1 MDCEEARG
9 ARFSAICGV
18 TMGELFENARV
29 FVKNVSEIFGKS
41 DGDRF
46 RCPRCKGS
54 GLNSGHQFWNRKQL
68 SSSTESCW
76 FCEGVGV
83 MPVIGLNG
91 FMFGPSKCI
100 VNTRNV
106 NPLPELPMKM
116 QLYLGKYP
124 ETKCAVKT
132 YKPSMNLA
140 DLLYDPTQFP
150 SWMNGAH
157 EISSEVSDR
166 GSFSSSSEPSNPGMI
181 RSGNKTSRTRVSI
194 SPRNLQQPSSSRISQ
209 DSPYRVLSSQGSP
222 ASPPTEQRIN
232 RRAAP
237 RRSGGS
243 LLVTV
248 KKTVGTSLSAPM
260 RVASSPISTRHGV
273 LTYSN
278 PATSRMTRKS
288 PLLRTPKSTRV
299 PRRERN
305 RVREEAEKEAILR
318 AYKFQKPC
326 TSQSE
331 GRNASVSESPDFR
344 QLGGDK
350 MEHFNNASL
359 GGTGFVKGQN
369 SWPRM
374 IMPSLRISSDS
385 TTINQLAL
393 GKVKDGIIRSPSLGK
408 AFQLH

>member
-1 MDCEEARG
+1 M
-9 ARFSAICGV
+9 
-18 TMGELFENARV
+18 
-29 FVKNVSEIFGKS
+29 
-41 DGDRF
+41 
-46 RCPRCKGS
+46 CK
-54 GLNSGHQFWNRKQL
+54 L
-68 SSSTESCW
+68 SSDFALVLSVGT
-76 FCEGVGV
+76 FCGRVGV

-91 FMFGPSKCI
+91 FMFGPSKSI

-140 DLLYDPTQFP
+140 DLLYDPTQSP
-150 SWMNGAH
+150 SWMNGVH

-166 GSFSSSSEPSNPGMI
+166 GSFSSLLSSTRTKSSEPSNSVMM
-181 RSGNKTSRTRVSI
+181 RSGNKTSKTRVSI

-222 ASPPTEQRIN
+222 APPPTEQRIN

-288 PLLRTPKSTRV
+288 PLLRTPKSSRV

-305 RVREEAEKEAILR
+305 RVREEAEKEAVLR

-331 GRNASVSESPDFR
+331 GRNSSVSESP
-344 QLGGDK
+344 
-350 MEHFNNASL
+350 
-359 GGTGFVKGQN
+359 GTCTVCV
-369 SWPRM
+369 
-374 IMPSLRISSDS
+374 D
-385 TTINQLAL
+385 
-393 GKVKDGIIRSPSLGK
+393 
-408 AFQLH
+408 